1 MDICGQLLPQK
12 QEFSHQ
18 RAAKGCN
25 IQINLPTVIREHA
38 KLKVQVTDGVV
49 NITALSKSNN
59 TKLNGAAIPNDTPVL
74 LYQSDVVTIGDR
86 HFRWY
91 YPNRSRL
98 SQAKRHKAGLITT
111 SSLVKKVSV
120 ESEDS
125 SIAAIKKRI
134 MESKCRGLP
143 AIKIGHKLITQ
154 HIPAVSISKLH

>member
-49 NITALSKSNN
+49 NITALSKSKN

-91 YPNRSRL
+91 YPNGSRL
-98 SQAKRHKAGLITT
+98 SQPRDQRLGL
-111 SSLVKKVSV
+111 SP
-120 ESEDS
+120 EFPGE
-125 SIAAIKKRI
+125 
-134 MESKCRGLP
+134 EGLS
-143 AIKIGHKLITQ
+143 G
-154 HIPAVSISKLH
+154 V